1 MTNQYNPVD
10 PVPSPNDNNQSQ
22 VVIQGGQAGTGRI
35 QKGSPSSR
43 NTFGV
48 TFPTGVTVKQTLL
61 PIMTAFDRVV
71 GFFPITE
78 TTFSGTE
85 RTFTLP
91 SSTVPIPI
99 TSVALPYKNKTNVFD
114 EGRQEL
120 FMVAYWPEGTGA
132 VSTDNNL
139 NHLPWRHDPDSTTKV
154 LTTFRDLEPWRGY
167 SEFVDGSKPNGLGF
181 YSWWSMP
188 AVLWMHHF
196 NRGVYLNAMV
206 YNLDSPVVAPPST
219 PNPPVVTPQTI
230 RWACTANKESFL
242 LDCARYDFNWL
253 TKFETDYPL
262 DSDQYGNGR
271 VPMSIEVV
279 SNPPGGFFKA
289 VVVQGV
295 QTIIAGGSAV
305 FDTVRILR
313 LEDPTAGDYT
323 FTFNIKVSLNGAIVT
338 IPATLTMTVV

>member
-1 MTNQYNPVD
+1 MTNQYNPVN

-35 QKGSPSSR
+35 PKGSPSSR

-48 TFPTGVTVKQTLL
+48 TFPAGVTVKQTLL

-78 TTFSGTE
+78 TTFTGTE

-99 TSVALPYKNKTNVFD
+99 TSVALPHKNKTNIFD

-139 NHLPWRHDPDSTTKV
+139 NHLPWRRDPDSTTKTI
-154 LTTFRDLEPWRGY
+154 TTFRDLEPWRGY
-167 SEFVDGSKPNGLGF
+167 SEFVDGAKPNGLGF

-206 YNLDSPVVAPPST
+206 YNMDSPVVAPPST

-253 TKFETDYPL
+253 TKFDTDYPF
-262 DSDQYGNGR
+262 DSNQYGNGR

>member
-71 GFFPITE
+71 GFFPISE
-78 TTFSGTE
+78 TTFTGAE
-85 RTFTLP
+85 RTFSLP
-91 SSTVPIPI
+91 SSPIPIPI
-99 TSVALPYKNKTNVFD
+99 TSVALPNKNKTNIFD
-114 EGRQEL
+114 EDRQEL
-120 FMVAYWPEGTGA
+120 FMVAYWPEGTGD
-132 VSTDNNL
+132 VSTDNNP
-139 NHLPWRHDPDSTTKV
+139 NHLPWRHDPDSTTKTI
-154 LTTFRDLEPWRGY
+154 TTFRDLEPWRGY
-167 SEFVDGSKPNGLGF
+167 SEFVDGAKPNGLGF

-206 YNLDSPVVAPPST
+206 YNMDSPVVAPPAT

-262 DSDQYGNGR
+262 DSNQYGNGR

-323 FTFNIKVSLNGAIVT
+323 FTFNIKVSLNGSIVT